1 MFKSAVFKLTAWYV
15 GVLMVVCLMFS
26 LPIYTVASAR
36 LQRGAEL
43 QTDIVRR
50 LPKRYGSQA
59 YLPLLE
65 EQREQQLQND
75 RRQLLSSLLFTNLL
89 IISVGAIASYLFA
102 RRTLQPIEQSHA
114 AQARFTSDAS
124 HELRTP
130 LAVMQTEIEVALR
143 NKKLNT
149 NEAREILSS
158 NLEEVARLRNLS
170 DQLLGLARAGNEPLK
185 QSRLDLGSLLKSES
199 DKLSKR
205 FKVDI
210 KLDTP
215 QKLYVHA
222 DTALLRQVLDIIIEN
237 AVVYN
242 STDSKLITIKT
253 GTTLSSVLI
262 DITDNGP
269 GISPTDIPFIF
280 DRFYRGK
287 DASSKNG
294 EGHGLGLALAY
305 DIIKRHEGDILVKS
319 KLGKGT
325 IFTIQLPKK

>member
-15 GVLMVVCLMFS
+15 GVLVIVCLMFS

-59 YLPLLE
+59 YLPLIE

-75 RRQLLSSLLFTNLL
+75 RSQLLSSLLFTNLL
-89 IISVGAIASYLFA
+89 IISIGAIASYLFA
-102 RRTLQPIEQSHA
+102 RRTLRPIEQSHA

-143 NKKLNT
+143 SKKLT
-149 NEAREILSS
+149 VAEAREILGS

-170 DQLLGLARAGNEPLK
+170 DQLLNLARAGNEPLK
-185 QSRLDLGSLLKSES
+185 QTKVDLSALLHAEVS
-199 DKLSKR
+199 KLSKR
-205 FKVDI
+205 YDMTIDI
-210 KLDTP
+210 ATP
-215 QKLYVHA
+215 KNLSVFA
-222 DTALLRQVLDIIIEN
+222 DAPLLRQVIDIIVEN
-237 AVVYN
+237 AVIYCKQENPKISVKSQASLN
-242 STDSKLITIKT
+242 AIK
-253 GTTLSSVLI
+253 V
-262 DITDNGP
+262 DISDNGP
-269 GISPTDIPFIF
+269 GIAPGDIPFVF

-287 DASSKNG
+287 DASTSNS
-294 EGHGLGLALAY
+294 EGHGLGLALAL
-305 DIIKRHEGDILVKS
+305 DIIKRHDGDISVKS
-319 KLGKGT
+319 KLGEGT
-325 IFTIQLPKK
+325 TFTIHLPKK